1 MISLTDSQL
10 QTVMGAGAKLEPERR
25 DIFLRRVGAM
35 LRVRGRFTDTDVA
48 DVARLAMAGLIH
60 TDAAR
65 DGSRLRTWCG
75 HSSEAAAASVAISH
89 KSLKYLCFWWAQQG
103 SNL

>member
-35 LRVRGRFTDTDVA
+35 LRVRGRSPTLTWPMWRGWRWPALSTPTRLKVGARRFAVA
-48 DVARLAMAGLIH
+48 DMV
-60 TDAAR
+60 
-65 DGSRLRTWCG
+65 RT
-75 HSSEAAAASVAISH
+75 
-89 KSLKYLCFWWAQQG
+89 LK
-103 SNL
+103 